1 MAEKNLALFE
11 KLGVMSKE
19 ETLARAEAMHDQY
32 AGMIEIELK
41 SMIEMVSRQC
51 IPAVNQAGL
60 SLTLALSPS
69 PSPSPSPNPALT

>member
-1 MAEKNLALFE
+1 MAEKNIALFE

-60 SLTLALSPS
+60 SLTLAP
-69 PSPSPSPNPALT
+69 